1 MHDYF
6 SAVLDYVQKGI
17 AAGQSRD
24 AIIALTALP
33 KFEDY
38 PNSPAT
44 ALAGVLGVAYDELTQ
59 K

>member
-1 MHDYF
+1 
-6 SAVLDYVQKGI
+6 VQKGI

-24 AIIALTALP
+24 AIVALPALP